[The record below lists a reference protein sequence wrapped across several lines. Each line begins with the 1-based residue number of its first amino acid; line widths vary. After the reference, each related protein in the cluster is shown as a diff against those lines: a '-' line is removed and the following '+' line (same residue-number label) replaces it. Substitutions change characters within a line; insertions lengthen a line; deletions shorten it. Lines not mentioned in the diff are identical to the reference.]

1 LCAECD
7 PRISIIKEVSV
18 KDFKIDQI
26 RNVGVV
32 GHGGVGKTSLVEAML
47 FDAKVTSRLG
57 SVDDGTSLSD
67 YTDDE
72 IERKVSI
79 GASLLHLEWK
89 NHKINIVDMPGYQ
102 DFIGEVVGGLRVTET
117 ALIPISAQSGVEV
130 GTEQVWNI
138 AQKYDL
144 ARMFFVNKME
154 KEHADFE
161 KALKQ
166 AKDSFGLKV
175 VPLQI
180 PIGEGLDFK
189 GVVDLVRMKALY
201 FDKDGKSK
209 EDAIPAEL
217 EAKAKEYHEKLVE
230 AVAETDDELL
240 EKFFDKGELSGE
252 EMKGGLPKGI
262 AGRAIFPLV
271 CGSALENVGVTA
283 LLDYITAYLPSPADF
298 VQVQGNVPGTD
309 KEKVKKISPD
319 ESLCALAFKTVSEPH
334 VGELTFLKVYS
345 GKLQSGTDVFNSTQ
359 DDGER
364 IGQMYA
370 LNGRERKEI
379 GIVNAGD
386 IAALVKLK
394 NTRTGDTFCLQK
406 DPVILAPTDFPT
418 PVINMGI
425 RPKNRGD
432 EEKIASGF
440 AKLREEDPTFIM
452 EVDPDIR
459 QTIIYGQGEL
469 HLEVMVDRLKR
480 RFGVE
485 VELEKPRIPYR
496 ETVTAKVEAQGK
508 YKKQSGGRGQ
518 YGDVWIRLEP
528 LPRGEGFE
536 FVNKIVGGAIPSK
549 YIPSVEKGIV
559 GAMEEGVLA
568 GYRVVDAKVTLY
580 DGSFHD
586 VDSSDMA
593 FKIAGS
599 MGFKNAA
606 TKAKAVMLE
615 PIYNVEVVVAEDF
628 MGDVMGDLSSRRG
641 KILGMDQEGSFQKIK
656 AQVPLAE
663 LYKYS
668 TSLRSLTQGRGLHT
682 RQFSHYEEMPRDIAD
697 KLIKE
702 TQQAKEAE
710 K

>member
-1 LCAECD
+1 M
-7 PRISIIKEVSV
+7 V

-26 RNVGVV
+26 RNIGVV

-47 FDAKVTSRLG
+47 YDGKVTTRLG
-57 SVDDGTSLSD
+57 RIDDGTSLSD

-72 IERKVSI
+72 IQRIISI

-89 NHKINIVDMPGYQ
+89 NHKINLVDLPGYQ

-117 ALIPISAQSGVEV
+117 ALILLSAQAGVEV

-138 AQKYDL
+138 AENYKL
-144 ARMFFVNKME
+144 ARMFFINRME

-161 KALKQ
+161 KVVKE
-166 AKDSFGLKV
+166 AKEGFGHKV
-175 VPLQI
+175 VPIQI

-189 GVVDLVRMKALY
+189 GVVDLVKMKALY
-201 FDKDGKSK
+201 FDLDGKSK
-209 EDAIPAEL
+209 EDKIPPEL
-217 EAKAKEYHEKLVE
+217 EPKAKEYQEKLME
-230 AVAETDDELL
+230 SVAETDDALL
-240 EKFFDKGELSGE
+240 EKFFDKGTLSADEVIEGLR
-252 EMKGGLPKGI
+252 KGTIQRKI
-262 AGRAIFPLV
+262 YPLG
-271 CGSALENVGVTA
+271 CGSALGNIGVTA
-283 LLDYITAYLPSPADF
+283 LLDSIVAYLPSPSDF
-298 VQVQGNVPGTD
+298 IQVEGKVPGSE
-309 KEKVKKISPD
+309 KEKMMKISPD
-319 ESLCALAFKTVSEPH
+319 NSLCAFAFKTVSEPH

-345 GKLQSGTDVFNSTQ
+345 GKLQPGMDVYNSTR
-359 DDGER
+359 DVAER
-364 IGQMYA
+364 IGQIYA
-370 LNGRERKEI
+370 LNGRERREI

-386 IAALVKLK
+386 IAAVVKLK
-394 NTRTGDTFCLQK
+394 NTKTGDTFCDKK
-406 DPVILAPTDFPT
+406 DPVILSPVEFPK

-432 EEKIASGF
+432 EEKIANGF

-452 EVDPDIR
+452 EVDSDIR

-496 ETVTAKVEAQGK
+496 ETVNAKAEAQGK
-508 YKKQSGGRGQ
+508 YKRQSGGRGQ
-518 YGDVWIRLEP
+518 YGDVWLRLEP
-528 LPRGEGFE
+528 LPRGSGFE
-536 FVNKIVGGAIPSK
+536 FENEIVGGVVPSK
-549 YIPSVEKGIV
+549 YIPAVEKGV
-559 GAMEEGVLA
+559 VEAMQEGFLA
-568 GYRVVDAKVTLY
+568 GYKVVDAKVTIY
-580 DGSFHD
+580 DGTYHE

-606 TKAKAVMLE
+606 AKAKPVMLE
-615 PIYNVEVVVAEDF
+615 PIYNLEVIVPEEY

-641 KILGMDQEGSFQKIK
+641 RILGMDREGNFQKIK
-656 AQVPLAE
+656 ASAPLAE

-668 TSLRSLTQGRGLHT
+668 TSLRSMTQGRGLH
-682 RQFSHYEEMPRDIAD
+682 RREFSHYEEIPREIAD

-702 TQQAKEAE
+702 AQQEKEAQ

>member
-1 LCAECD
+1 
-7 PRISIIKEVSV
+7 V

-32 GHGGVGKTSLVEAML
+32 SHGGVGKTSLVEAML
-47 FDAKVTSRLG
+47 YDAKVTTRLG
-57 SVDDGTSLSD
+57 KVDDGTSLSD

-72 IERKVSI
+72 MERKISI

-89 NHKINIVDMPGYQ
+89 NHKINIVDLPGYQ

-117 ALIPISAQSGVEV
+117 ALILLSAQSGVEV

-138 AQKYDL
+138 AEGYKL
-144 ARMFFVNKME
+144 ARIFFINRMD
-154 KEHADFE
+154 KEHANFE
-161 KALKQ
+161 DVLRQTKE
-166 AKDSFGLKV
+166 SFGQKV
-175 VPLQI
+175 VPIQI
-180 PIGEGLDFK
+180 PIGEGPKFK
-189 GVVDLVRMKALY
+189 GIVDLIKMKALY
-201 FDKDGKSK
+201 FDKDGKSQEEK
-209 EDAIPAEL
+209 IPSEL
-217 EAKAKEYHEKLVE
+217 EAKAKEYQEKVIE
-230 AVAETDDELL
+230 AVAETDDALL
-240 EKFFDKGELSGE
+240 ETFFDKGELSDDE
-252 EMKGGLPKGI
+252 IKQGLRKGI
-262 AGRAIFPLV
+262 AERSIFPLV
-271 CGSALENVGVTA
+271 CGSASENIGVTD
-283 LLDYITAYLPSPADF
+283 LLDLLATYLPAPSDF
-298 VQVQGNVPGTD
+298 FQVQGRVPGTE
-309 KEKVKKISPD
+309 KEKTIKISPD
-319 ESLCALAFKTVSEPH
+319 QSLCAFAFKVVSEPH

-345 GKLQSGTDVFNSTQ
+345 GKLQSGMEVYNSTRESS
-359 DDGER
+359 ER
-364 IGQMYA
+364 IGQIYA
-370 LNGRERKEI
+370 LNGRERREI

-386 IAALVKLK
+386 VAAVVKLK
-394 NTRTGDTFCLQK
+394 NTKTGDTFCDKK
-406 DPVILAPTDFPT
+406 DPILLPPIEFPT

-425 RPKNRGD
+425 RPQKRGD
-432 EEKIASGF
+432 EEKIANGF
-440 AKLREEDPTFIM
+440 AKLHEEDPTFIM
-452 EVDPDIR
+452 EVDADIK

-469 HLEVMVDRLKR
+469 HLEIMVDRLKR

-496 ETVTAKVEAQGK
+496 ETVATMVEAQGK
-508 YKKQSGGRGQ
+508 YKRQSGGRGQ

-559 GAMEEGVLA
+559 GAMMEGVLA

-580 DGSFHD
+580 DGTFHE
-586 VDSSDMA
+586 VDSSDLA

-606 TKAKAVMLE
+606 TKAKPVMLE
-615 PIYNVEVVVAEDF
+615 PIYNLEVIVPEDF

-641 KILGMDQEGSFQKIK
+641 KILGMDREGNFQKIK
-656 AQVPLAE
+656 AQAPLAE

-682 RQFSHYEEMPRDIAD
+682 REFSHYEEMPRDIAQ
-697 KLIKE
+697 KIIQE
-702 TQQAKEAE
+702 AQQAKEEE

>member
-1 LCAECD
+1 L
-7 PRISIIKEVSV
+7 EVAV

-47 FDAKVTSRLG
+47 YDAKVTTRLG
-57 SVDDGTSLSD
+57 RVDDGTSISD

-89 NHKINIVDMPGYQ
+89 NHKINMVDMPGYQ

-117 ALIPISAQSGVEV
+117 ALILLSAQSGVEV

-138 AQKYDL
+138 AENYKL
-144 ARMFFVNKME
+144 ARMFFVNRME

-161 KALKQ
+161 NVVKQ
-166 AKDSFGLKV
+166 TKESFGQKV

-180 PIGEGLDFK
+180 PIGEGLNFK
-189 GVVDLVRMKALY
+189 GIIDLVKMKALY
-201 FDKDGKSK
+201 FDKDGKAK
-209 EDAIPAEL
+209 EEKIPPEL
-217 EAKAKEYHEKLVE
+217 EAKAKEYQEKLIE
-230 AVAETDDELL
+230 AVAEIDDALL
-240 EKFFDKGELSGE
+240 EKFFDKGELSGDE
-252 EMKGGLPKGI
+252 IKQGLRKGI
-262 AGRAIFPLV
+262 AERSIYPVV
-271 CGSALENVGVTA
+271 CGSASENMGVTA
-283 LLDYITAYLPSPADF
+283 LLDLLAAYLPSPSDF
-298 VQVQGNVPGTD
+298 VQIQGKVPGTE
-309 KEKVKKISPD
+309 KEKPVKISPN
-319 ESLCALAFKTVSEPH
+319 ESLCAFAFKTVSEPH

-345 GKLQSGTDVFNSTQ
+345 GKLQSGMDVYNSTREAS
-359 DDGER
+359 ER
-364 IGQMYA
+364 IGQIYA
-370 LNGRERKEI
+370 LNGRERREI

-386 IAALVKLK
+386 IAAVVKLK
-394 NTRTGDTFCLQK
+394 NTKTGDTFCDKK
-406 DPVILAPTDFPT
+406 DSVILSPVDFPT

-425 RPKNRGD
+425 RPQKRGD

-440 AKLREEDPTFIM
+440 AKLHEEDPTFIM
-452 EVDPDIR
+452 EVDADIK

-469 HLEVMVDRLKR
+469 HLEVMVDRLR
-480 RFGVE
+480 GRFGVE

-496 ETVTAKVEAQGK
+496 ETITVKVEAQGK
-508 YKKQSGGRGQ
+508 YKRQSGGRGQ
-518 YGDVWIRLEP
+518 YGDVWLRLEP

-559 GAMEEGVLA
+559 GAMVEGILA

-580 DGSFHD
+580 DGTFHE
-586 VDSSDMA
+586 VDSSDLA

-599 MGFKNAA
+599 MGLKNAA
-606 TKAKAVMLE
+606 AKAKLVILE
-615 PIYNVEVVVAEDF
+615 PIYNLEVIVPEDF

-641 KILGMDQEGSFQKIK
+641 KILGMDREGNFQKIK
-656 AQVPLAE
+656 AQAPLAE

-682 RQFSHYEEMPRDIAD
+682 REFSHYEEMPRDIAD

-702 TQQAKEAE
+702 AQQAKEDE

>member
-1 LCAECD
+1 M
-7 PRISIIKEVSV
+7 

-47 FDAKVTSRLG
+47 YDAKVTTRLG
-57 SVDDGTSLSD
+57 RVDDGTSISD

-89 NHKINIVDMPGYQ
+89 NHKINMVDMPGYQ

-117 ALIPISAQSGVEV
+117 ALILLSAQSGVEV

-138 AQKYDL
+138 AENYKL
-144 ARMFFVNKME
+144 ARMFFVNRME

-161 KALKQ
+161 NVVKQ
-166 AKDSFGLKV
+166 TKESFGQKV

-180 PIGEGLDFK
+180 PIGEGLNFK
-189 GVVDLVRMKALY
+189 GIIDLVKMKALY
-201 FDKDGKSK
+201 FDKDGKAK
-209 EDAIPAEL
+209 EEKIPPEL
-217 EAKAKEYHEKLVE
+217 EAKAKEYQEKLIE
-230 AVAETDDELL
+230 AVAEIDDALL
-240 EKFFDKGELSGE
+240 EKFFDKGELSGDE
-252 EMKGGLPKGI
+252 IKQGLRKGI
-262 AGRAIFPLV
+262 AERSIYPVV
-271 CGSALENVGVTA
+271 CGSASENMGVTA
-283 LLDYITAYLPSPADF
+283 LLDLLAAYLPSPSDF
-298 VQVQGNVPGTD
+298 VQIQGKVPGTE
-309 KEKVKKISPD
+309 KEKPVKISPN
-319 ESLCALAFKTVSEPH
+319 ESLCAFAFKTVSEPH

-345 GKLQSGTDVFNSTQ
+345 GKLQSGMDVYNSTREAS
-359 DDGER
+359 ER
-364 IGQMYA
+364 IGQIYA
-370 LNGRERKEI
+370 LNGRERREI

-386 IAALVKLK
+386 IAAVVKLK
-394 NTRTGDTFCLQK
+394 NTKTGDTFCDKK
-406 DPVILAPTDFPT
+406 DSVILSPVDFPT

-425 RPKNRGD
+425 RPQKRGD

-440 AKLREEDPTFIM
+440 AKLHEEDPTFIM
-452 EVDPDIR
+452 EVDADIK

-469 HLEVMVDRLKR
+469 HLEVMVDRLR
-480 RFGVE
+480 GRFGVE

-496 ETVTAKVEAQGK
+496 ETITVKVEAQGK
-508 YKKQSGGRGQ
+508 YKRQSGGRGQ
-518 YGDVWIRLEP
+518 YGDVWLRLEP

-559 GAMEEGVLA
+559 GAMVEGILA

-580 DGSFHD
+580 DGTFHE
-586 VDSSDMA
+586 VDSSDLA

-599 MGFKNAA
+599 MGLKNAA
-606 TKAKAVMLE
+606 AKAKLVILE
-615 PIYNVEVVVAEDF
+615 PIYNLEVIVPEDF

-641 KILGMDQEGSFQKIK
+641 KILGMDREGNFQKIK
-656 AQVPLAE
+656 AQAPLAE

-682 RQFSHYEEMPRDIAD
+682 REFSHYEEMPRDIAD

-702 TQQAKEAE
+702 AQQAKEDE